1 MYVKVENLNH
11 KDVDWRQKKRAAEDE
26 MVGWM
31 DEMVDHWLNA
41 HEFEQTPGDGEG
53 EESLACCNPRGY
65 KEPGMTHWLNNTTI
79 IILF

>member
-31 DEMVDHWLNA
+31 DEIDHWLNA

-53 EESLACCNPRGY
+53 EESLACCSPWGY

-79 IILF
+79 TMLF